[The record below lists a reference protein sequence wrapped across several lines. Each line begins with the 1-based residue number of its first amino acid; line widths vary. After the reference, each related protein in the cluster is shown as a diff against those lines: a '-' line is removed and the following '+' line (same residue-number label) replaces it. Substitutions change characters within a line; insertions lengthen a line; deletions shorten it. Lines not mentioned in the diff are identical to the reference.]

1 MNAPVSTTTLAA
13 RGPALS
19 DAQASCPRRL
29 GWMTGAPVPPARQ
42 IRFADGSAYRFPQL
56 RWSFCHLPE
65 LVPTAVVARAAGR
78 PAPLP
83 VALRDDIDGL
93 RFTPLGGAPPMRWDQ
108 ALAAN
113 YTDGIA
119 VLHRGRLVH
128 ERCFGALTPDGSHPP
143 QGPAG
148 RHIAMSVTKSVL
160 GLLAMALVADGR
172 LDPQAPVAEQ
182 LPELAGTGLAEASV
196 EQLLDMRTALHFSE
210 DYADPHAGIWAHA
223 AAGGLVPRPATYQG
237 PEGYR
242 AFLGT
247 LRASGAHGE
256 GFAYRT
262 VNADALGWLLE
273 RASGQPLAELL
284 SRRLWQPLGAEQ
296 DAALLVDSQGTAFA
310 GGGLVCGLRDL
321 ARLGEMLRLQ
331 GQARGRQLLP
341 TAVVQ
346 ALRCGGDRALM
357 ARSGESP
364 QPGWSYRAMWWLTHN
379 RHGAYMARGVHGQ
392 LLYINPVAELV
403 IARFASHPAAANAVN
418 DATSLPAW
426 QALADHLLR
435 EPG

>member
-1 MNAPVSTTTLAA
+1 MNAPASNSVLEAQ
-13 RGPALS
+13 RPALP
-19 DAQASCPRRL
+19 DAHASCPQRL
-29 GWMTGAPVPPARQ
+29 GWMTGTPVPPARQ
-42 IRFADGSAYRFPQL
+42 IRFADGSAYQFPQL
-56 RWSFCHLPE
+56 RWSFSHLPE
-65 LVPTAVVARAAGR
+65 LVPTLAVARSEGR

-83 VALRDDIDGL
+83 LALRDDIDGL
-93 RFTPLGGAPPMRWDQ
+93 RFTPLGGAPPMRWDE

-128 ERCFGALTPDGSHPP
+128 ERCFGALTARTP
-143 QGPAG
+143 QQPAG

-160 GLLAMALVADGR
+160 GLLTMALVADGT

-182 LPELAGTGLAEASV
+182 LPELAGTGLADASV

-210 DYADPHAGIWAHA
+210 DHADPHAGIWAHA
-223 AAGGLVPRPATYQG
+223 AAGGLVPRPPTYQG

-242 AFLGT
+242 AFLRT
-247 LRASGAHGE
+247 LRASGEHGE

-284 SRRLWQPLGAEQ
+284 SKRLWQPLGAEQ
-296 DAALLVDSQGTAFA
+296 DAALLVDSQSTAFA

-346 ALRCGGDRALM
+346 ALRCGGDRAVM
-357 ARSGESP
+357 AASGASP
-364 QPGWSYRAMWWLTHN
+364 QPGWSYRAMWWFTHN

-392 LLYINPVAELV
+392 LLYINPAAELV
-403 IARFASHPAAANAVN
+403 IARFASHPLAANAVN
-418 DATSLPAW
+418 DVTSLPAW

>member
-1 MNAPVSTTTLAA
+1 MNAPVSTSL
-13 RGPALS
+13 L
-19 DAQASCPRRL
+19 DAQAPALPDALASCPQRL
-29 GWMTGAPVPPARQ
+29 GWMSGTPVPPERQ
-42 IRFADGSAYRFPQL
+42 VRFADGSAYRFPQL

-65 LVPTAVVARAAGR
+65 LVPTAPVVRAAGR
-78 PAPLP
+78 SAALP

-93 RFTPLGGAPPMRWDQ
+93 RFSPLDGRAAMRWDES
-108 ALAAN
+108 LAAN

-128 ERCFGALTPDGSHPP
+128 ERCFGALAAASP
-143 QGPAG
+143 QGPGG
-148 RHIAMSVTKSVL
+148 RHVAMSVTKGVL

-172 LDPQAPVAEQ
+172 LDPRAPVAEQ
-182 LPELAGTGLAEASV
+182 LPELAGTGLAGASV

-210 DYADPHAGIWAHA
+210 DYADPHAHIWAHA
-223 AAGGLVPRPATYQG
+223 AAGGLVPRPSGYQG
-237 PEGYR
+237 PEGFR
-242 AFLGT
+242 AYLRT
-247 LRASGAHGE
+247 LQASGAHGE

-273 RASGQPLAELL
+273 RASGLPLAELL

-321 ARLGEMLRLQ
+321 ARLGEMLRLH
-331 GQARGRQLLP
+331 GQAQGRQLMP
-341 TAVVQ
+341 AAVVQ
-346 ALRCGGDRALM
+346 ALRCGGDRALL
-357 ARSGESP
+357 AASGEGP
-364 QPGWSYRAMWWLTHN
+364 APGWSYRGMWWFTHN
-379 RHGAYMARGVHGQ
+379 PQGAFMARGVHGQ
-392 LLYINPVAELV
+392 LLYINPAAELV
-403 IARFASHPAAANAVN
+403 VARFASHPLAPNAFN
-418 DATSLPAW
+418 DPTSLPAW